1 MFRKYE
7 VSFPFAISPDEAQRI
22 LGPTAAAL
30 LKRSKFLSA
39 LIGKYLTR
47 SAPYKPKRIVS
58 AYLPAWHSVVVFD
71 QQRAMSEK
79 LRTYLNFRGNVCFP
93 GVHYDL
99 LSNLPLREPIP
110 LSKDFQTP
118 VPVTDD
124 LRWQHGMN
132 VEFMPFTRYAS
143 AMWDNSIERLRKL
156 DPAADFGTQYMVF
169 YPLLM
174 PVYLA
179 TYDVVGKELS
189 EYTLVLDARSRK
201 ARPLPLL
208 FPPSA
213 LPTPRPLLLT
223 YSPQTAES
231 SIFAGAFADYAYTL
245 QRVGRRA
252 PSKWSRRLSPLRSY
266 FDKPF
271 RTLFLTD
278 EMFAEPARKSGR
290 REAPLEQDMRIR
302 AWTEE
307 EFSANLAV
315 HKTLLHMS
323 SGRQLLTELQTQ
335 KPPTNV
341 LEARKHR
348 QMIDQQAAMVRS
360 LSTENLFPDWWK
372 TWAKANRR
380 RLEA

>member
-1 MFRKYE
+1 MCA
-7 VSFPFAISPDEAQRI
+7 SIPNSLHFPFS
-22 LGPTAAAL
+22 
-30 LKRSKFLSA
+30 S
-39 LIGKYLTR
+39 LTDHID
-47 SAPYKPKRIVS
+47 S
-58 AYLPAWHSVVVFD
+58 
-71 QQRAMSEK
+71 
-79 LRTYLNFRGNVCFP
+79 CFP

-99 LSNLPLREPIP
+99 LANLPLREPVP
-110 LSKDFQTP
+110 LSKDFQPP

-124 LRWQHGMN
+124 LRWQHGMS

-156 DPAADFGTQYMVF
+156 DPLANFDTQYMVF
-169 YPLLM
+169 YPLLI

-201 ARPLPLL
+201 
-208 FPPSA
+208 
-213 LPTPRPLLLT
+213 
-223 YSPQTAES
+223 TATT

-252 PSKWSRRLSPLRSY
+252 PSKWSRHLSPFRSY
-266 FDKPF
+266 FRNVF

-302 AWTEE
+302 PWTEE

-335 KPPTNV
+335 KPPNNA

-348 QMIDQQAAMVRS
+348 QIIDQQAAMVRS
-360 LSTENLFPDWWK
+360 LSTDNLYPEWWK

-380 RLEA
+380 RLES

>member
-1 MFRKYE
+1 
-7 VSFPFAISPDEAQRI
+7 
-22 LGPTAAAL
+22 
-30 LKRSKFLSA
+30 
-39 LIGKYLTR
+39 
-47 SAPYKPKRIVS
+47 
-58 AYLPAWHSVVVFD
+58 
-71 QQRAMSEK
+71 MSEK
-79 LRTYLNFRGNVCFP
+79 LRQCVRLPSTSFLASPLTDHAASCFP

-99 LSNLPLREPIP
+99 LSNLPLREPVP
-110 LSKDFQTP
+110 LSKDFQPP
-118 VPVTDD
+118 VPITDD
-124 LRWQHGMN
+124 LCWQHGMN

-156 DPAADFGTQYMVF
+156 DPAANLDTQYMVF

-201 ARPLPLL
+201 
-208 FPPSA
+208 
-213 LPTPRPLLLT
+213 
-223 YSPQTAES
+223 TATT

-302 AWTEE
+302 PWTEE

-335 KPPTNV
+335 PPPSNA

-348 QMIDQQAAMVRS
+348 QMVDQQAAMVRS
-360 LSTENLFPDWWK
+360 LSTENLYPEWWK